1 MLESIETCRIIV
13 EREAD
18 PIFSLDNEERV
29 TYANPAAENIFGY
42 TAQEFA
48 GKILHDI
55 VHHHHP
61 DGTAFPRTECPIFL
75 ACARRQT
82 IDNHITTMI
91 RKDGSFVRISC
102 SGSPVRSG
110 GKTIG
115 WVLLMRDMSE
125 IDHLRSVSEALRK
138 SQETLRLATEAA
150 DLGLWDYYPQVGE
163 FVWNETK
170 KRLFGIPPEEDVTYD
185 AFIERVYP
193 DDREHT
199 DAALKKA
206 MKDGTDARLEIEFR
220 AMRRNDGTER
230 WFRTLGKTLWDP
242 TRQLTRVIGATLDIT
257 DMKFA
262 ERRIREASQHDVL
275 TGLPNRATLF
285 EYCSHLLAMAKR
297 TNNSMALLFID
308 LDRFKPINDTHGH
321 DVGDQVLRQV
331 AKRLVGCVRK
341 EDIVGRLGGDEFV
354 VAIRD
359 PDDVRSPAT
368 VAQHIITIVSEPY
381 HVGQLQLHVSPSIG
395 ISLFPQH
402 SATLDA
408 LIQYADIAMYA
419 AKRGGRKRFKFYT
432 PPSGAEGG
440 EHVVSVEMRLKSA
453 LENNELAL
461 HYQPVLDLV
470 SNRVIGVEALLR
482 LPVPEGAPLGP
493 NQFLSI
499 AEAAGLLNRLGEW
512 VAQEAC
518 RQHFQWREAGLP
530 GLTMAINVSSQQFRQ
545 PSFLTHLANSLLH
558 SSMDPRCLQIELKES
573 AVIEH
578 VQEIQA
584 ALKEIRSIGISVAL
598 DNFGTGF
605 SSVGLLSS
613 LPLDKLKI
621 DQSLVGRIG
630 HDVKSQTITASILAL
645 GRSLK
650 LKVVGEGI
658 ESEASFDYLREQG
671 CDQAQGYYFSKPLAA
686 EEFERWYKNTQPR
699 NGMVH

>member
-1 MLESIETCRIIV
+1 
-13 EREAD
+13 
-18 PIFSLDNEERV
+18 
-29 TYANPAAENIFGY
+29 
-42 TAQEFA
+42 
-48 GKILHDI
+48 
-55 VHHHHP
+55 
-61 DGTAFPRTECPIFL
+61 
-75 ACARRQT
+75 
-82 IDNHITTMI
+82 
-91 RKDGSFVRISC
+91 
-102 SGSPVRSG
+102 
-110 GKTIG
+110 
-115 WVLLMRDMSE
+115 
-125 IDHLRSVSEALRK
+125 
-138 SQETLRLATEAA
+138 
-150 DLGLWDYYPQVGE
+150 
-163 FVWNETK
+163 
-170 KRLFGIPPEEDVTYD
+170 
-185 AFIERVYP
+185 
-193 DDREHT
+193 
-199 DAALKKA
+199 
-206 MKDGTDARLEIEFR
+206 
-220 AMRRNDGTER
+220 
-230 WFRTLGKTLWDP
+230 
-242 TRQLTRVIGATLDIT
+242 
-257 DMKFA
+257 
-262 ERRIREASQHDVL
+262 
-275 TGLPNRATLF
+275 
-285 EYCSHLLAMAKR
+285 
-297 TNNSMALLFID
+297 
-308 LDRFKPINDTHGH
+308 
-321 DVGDQVLRQV
+321 
-331 AKRLVGCVRK
+331 
-341 EDIVGRLGGDEFV
+341 
-354 VAIRD
+354 
-359 PDDVRSPAT
+359 
-368 VAQHIITIVSEPY
+368 
-381 HVGQLQLHVSPSIG
+381 
-395 ISLFPQH
+395 
-402 SATLDA
+402 
-408 LIQYADIAMYA
+408 
-419 AKRGGRKRFKFYT
+419 
-432 PPSGAEGG
+432 
-440 EHVVSVEMRLKSA
+440 MRLKSA